1 MVRRVL
7 KDNKVPGTWDPR
19 RDKGARSPTP
29 GAGAAAGVLGEG
41 QAELWAAR
49 CLSGPGGLE

>member
-7 KDNKVPGTWDPR
+7 KDGKVPGTLDPPGV
-19 RDKGARSPTP
+19 KGGRSPSP

-41 QAELWAAR
+41 QAEL
-49 CLSGPGGLE
+49 